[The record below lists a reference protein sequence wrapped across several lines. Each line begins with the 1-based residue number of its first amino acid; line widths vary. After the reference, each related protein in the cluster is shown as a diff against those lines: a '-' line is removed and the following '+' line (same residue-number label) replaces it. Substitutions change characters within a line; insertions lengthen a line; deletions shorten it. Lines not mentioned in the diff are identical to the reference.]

1 MKFDPSQRKSFLK
14 QALPIALVLV
24 AGFAFGGY
32 ILSKKAA
39 PAGDEHGHDAH
50 AEAGDHA
57 DKEHHGEAGA
67 SAKAASGG
75 HTDDKKHADE
85 EHHDAEAAA
94 PKKGPHGGRLFAAGD
109 YGLELTIFE
118 TGVEPQFRIYT
129 FRDGKPI
136 DPALSK
142 VAVTVE
148 RLGRKPQAFAF
159 TKEADYLKGNGTVE
173 EPHSFSVS
181 ITAENAGKTHQF
193 KFDQVEARV
202 AMSDEQLKN
211 NGVQVASVGPAR
223 IKTALH
229 LQGEVRLNDDR
240 TVHVVPRL
248 TGVVESVSGNAG
260 DKVRRGQVLAV
271 VSSQSLADQRS
282 EWLAAQKR
290 VALARTTFEREKSLW
305 EGKISAEQDYLQAR
319 HSLQEAE
326 IAEQSA
332 RQKLASLGVSGA
344 VSGNLTRYEIRS
356 PIDGVITDKKI
367 SVGEVIKEDANIFVV
382 ADLSTV
388 WVEMTVYAKD
398 VNAVQLGQKA
408 TVKATSFEA
417 QAEGKVA
424 YVGALVGE
432 QTRAAKARL
441 VLPNPKGLW
450 RPGLPVNVELTA
462 EEVEVPLAISAD
474 AVQTLRESSVVF
486 GRYGNQFEARP
497 IELGRSDGK
506 MVEVLGGLE
515 PGERYAAR
523 NSYLIKADIGKAGAS
538 HDH

>member
-1 MKFDPSQRKSFLK
+1 MKFDPSQRQSFLK

-24 AGFAFGGY
+24 AGLALGGY

-39 PAGDEHGHDAH
+39 PIGDEHGPEPR

-57 DKEHHGEAGA
+57 DK
-67 SAKAASGG
+67 
-75 HTDDKKHADE
+75 KHAE
-85 EHHDAEAAA
+85 AEVSA
-94 PKKGPHGGRLFAAGD
+94 PKKGPHGGRLFASGD

-129 FRDGKPI
+129 TLAGKPL
-136 DPALSK
+136 DPAQSQ
-142 VAVTVE
+142 VVVTIE
-148 RLGRKPQAFAF
+148 RLGRKPQPFSF
-159 TKEADYLKGNGTVE
+159 TKEADYLKGAGVVE
-173 EPHSFSVS
+173 EPHSFLVS
-181 ITAENAGKTHQF
+181 IAAENAGKTHQF
-193 KFDQVEARV
+193 KFEQVEARV
-202 AMSDEQLKN
+202 AMTDEQMKS
-211 NGVQVASVGPAR
+211 NGVQVATAGPAR
-223 IKTALH
+223 IKTALQ
-229 LQGEVRLNDDR
+229 LQGEVRLNEDR

-248 TGVVESVSGNAG
+248 SGLVESVAANAG

-271 VSSQSLADQRS
+271 VSSQSLADQRG

-290 VALARTTFEREKSLW
+290 MGLARTTFEREKALW
-305 EGKISAEQDYLQAR
+305 EGKISAQQDYLQAR
-319 HSLQEAE
+319 LLLQEAE

-332 RQKLASLGVSGA
+332 RQKLASLGVSA
-344 VSGNLTRYEIRS
+344 SASGNLTRYEIRA
-356 PIDGVITDKKI
+356 PIDGVITDKNI
-367 SVGEVIKEDANIFVV
+367 SVGQVLKEDANIFVV

-441 VLPNPKGLW
+441 VLPNPKGVW

-462 EEVEVPLAISAD
+462 DEVEVPLAIAAD
-474 AVQTLRESSVVF
+474 AVQTLLESSVVF

-497 IELGRSDGK
+497 LALGRSDGK

>member
-1 MKFDPSQRKSFLK
+1 MKFDPSQGKSFLK

-24 AGFAFGGY
+24 AGLAFGGY

-39 PAGDEHGHDAH
+39 PVGDEHGDGPH

-57 DKEHHGEAGA
+57 DERHPEA
-67 SAKAASGG
+67 K
-75 HTDDKKHADE
+75 
-85 EHHDAEAAA
+85 AAA

-109 YGLELTIFE
+109 YALELTIFE
-118 TGVEPQFRIYT
+118 TGVQPQFRIYT
-129 FRDGKPI
+129 TLAGKPI
-136 DPALSK
+136 DPAQSK
-142 VAVTVE
+142 VVVTVE
-148 RLGRKPQAFAF
+148 RLGRKPQPFTF
-159 TKEADYLKGNGTVE
+159 TKEADYLKGAGVVE

-181 ITAENAGKTHQF
+181 IAAENAGKTHQF

-202 AMSDEQLKN
+202 AMTDEEMKN
-211 NGVQVASVGPAR
+211 NGVQVATVGQAR
-223 IKTALH
+223 IKTALQ
-229 LQGEVRLNDDR
+229 LQGEVRLNEDR

-248 TGVVESVSGNAG
+248 TGLVESVAANAG
-260 DKVRRGQVLAV
+260 DKVRRGQLLAV

-290 VALARTTFEREKSLW
+290 MGLARTTFEREKALW
-305 EGKISAEQDYLQAR
+305 EGRISAEQDYLQAR
-319 HSLQEAE
+319 HALQETE

-332 RQKLASLGVSGA
+332 RQKLASLGVSA
-344 VSGNLTRYEIRS
+344 SASGNLTRYEIRS
-356 PIDGVITDKKI
+356 PIDGVVTDKKI
-367 SVGEVIKEDANIFVV
+367 SVGEVLKEDANIFVV

-417 QAEGKVA
+417 HADGKVS

-441 VLPNPKGLW
+441 VLPNPKGVW

-462 EEVEVPLAISAD
+462 DEVEVALAISAD

-497 IELGRSDGK
+497 LTLGRSDGK

>member
-1 MKFDPSQRKSFLK
+1 MKFDPSEPKSFL
-14 QALPIALVLV
+14 QRALPIALVLV
-24 AGFAFGGY
+24 AGLALGGY

-39 PAGDEHGHDAH
+39 PVGDEHGHEPH

-57 DKEHHGEAGA
+57 DE
-67 SAKAASGG
+67 
-75 HTDDKKHADE
+75 KHPE
-85 EHHDAEAAA
+85 AEADA

-109 YGLELTIFE
+109 FGLELTIFE
-118 TGVEPQFRIYT
+118 TGVQPHFRIYT
-129 FRDGKPI
+129 TLAGKPL
-136 DPALSK
+136 DPAQSQ
-142 VAVTVE
+142 VVVTVE
-148 RLGRKPQAFAF
+148 RLGRKPQSF
-159 TKEADYLKGNGTVE
+159 TFSKEADYLKGAGVVE
-173 EPHSFSVS
+173 EPHSFAVS
-181 ITAENAGKTHQF
+181 IAAENAGKTHQF
-193 KFDQVEARV
+193 KFEQVEARV
-202 AMSDEQLKN
+202 AMTDEQMKS
-211 NGVQVASVGPAR
+211 NGVQLATAGPAR
-223 IKTALH
+223 IKTALQ
-229 LQGEVRLNDDR
+229 LQGEVRLNEDR

-248 TGVVESVSGNAG
+248 SGLVESVAANAG

-271 VSSQSLADQRS
+271 VSSQSLADQRG
-282 EWLAAQKR
+282 EWLAAQMR
-290 VALARTTFEREKSLW
+290 MALARTTFEREMALW

-319 HSLQEAE
+319 LLLQEAE

-332 RQKLASLGVSGA
+332 RQKLASLGVSA
-344 VSGNLTRYEIRS
+344 SASGNLTRYEIRS
-356 PIDGVITDKKI
+356 PIDGVITDKDI
-367 SVGEVIKEDANIFVV
+367 SVGQVLKEDAIIFVV

-417 QAEGKVA
+417 QADAKVA

-441 VLPNPKGLW
+441 VLPNPKGVW

-462 EEVEVPLAISAD
+462 DEVEVPLAIAAD

-497 IELGRSDGK
+497 LALGRSDGK

-523 NSYLIKADIGKAGAS
+523 NSFLIKADIGKASAS

>member
-1 MKFDPSQRKSFLK
+1 MKLDPSQRKSFLK

-24 AGFAFGGY
+24 VGLAFGGY
-32 ILSKKAA
+32 ILSNKAA
-39 PAGDEHGHDAH
+39 PAGHEHGAAPH
-50 AEAGDHA
+50 AEANA
-57 DKEHHGEAGA
+57 NGA
-67 SAKAASGG
+67 SAAQTS
-75 HTDDKKHADE
+75 DKNHADG
-85 EHHDAEAAA
+85 EHREAEVAA
-94 PKKGPHGGRLFAAGD
+94 PKKGPHGGRLFSAGD

-118 TGVEPQFRIYT
+118 TGVKPQFRIYT
-129 FRDGKPI
+129 YSDGKPI
-136 DPALSK
+136 DPGQSK
-142 VAVTVE
+142 VVVTVE
-148 RLGRKPQAFAF
+148 RLGRKPQVFAF
-159 TKEADYLKGNGTVE
+159 TKETDYLKGSGEVE

-181 ITAENAGKTHQF
+181 IAAENAGRAHQF

-202 AMSDEQLKN
+202 AMTDEQLKS
-211 NGVQVASVGPAR
+211 NGVQLATVGPAR
-223 IKTALH
+223 IKTALQ
-229 LQGEVRLNDDR
+229 LQGEVRLNEDR

-282 EWLAAQKR
+282 EWLGAQKR
-290 VALARTTFEREKSLW
+290 VALARTTFDREKTLW
-305 EGKISAEQDYLQAR
+305 QGKISAEQDFLQAR
-319 HSLQEAE
+319 HALQEAE

-332 RQKLASLGVSGA
+332 RQKLASLGVSA
-344 VSGNLTRYEIRS
+344 SASGSLTRYEIRS

-388 WVEMTVYAKD
+388 WVEMTVYAKEI
-398 VNAVQLGQKA
+398 NAVKLGQNA

-417 QAEGKVA
+417 QAETKVS

-462 EEVEVPLAISAD
+462 DEVEVALAISAD
-474 AVQTLRESSVVF
+474 AVQTLRESPVVF

-497 IELGRSDGK
+497 LALGRSDGT

>member
-1 MKFDPSQRKSFLK
+1 MKFEPSQRKSFLK

-24 AGFAFGGY
+24 AGVAFGGY
-32 ILSKKAA
+32 ILSKKSA
-39 PAGDEHGHDAH
+39 PAGDEHGHEAH

-57 DKEHHGEAGA
+57 DKEHHEEAGA
-67 SAKAASGG
+67 GAKSVSAG
-75 HTDDKKHADE
+75 HTDEKKRADE
-85 EHHDAEAAA
+85 EHHGAEATA

-109 YGLELTIFE
+109 YSLELTIFE
-118 TGVEPQFRIYT
+118 TGVAPQFRIYT
-129 FRDGKPI
+129 YRDGKSI
-136 DPALSK
+136 DPAQSK
-142 VAVTVE
+142 VVVTVE
-148 RLGRKPQAFAF
+148 RLGRKPQAFVFA
-159 TKEADYLKGNGTVE
+159 KEADYLKGSGVVE

-181 ITAENAGKTHQF
+181 IAAENVGKTHQF
-193 KFDQVEARV
+193 KFEQVEARV
-202 AMSDEQLKN
+202 TMTDEQLQR
-211 NGVQVASVGPAR
+211 NGVQVATAGPAR
-223 IKTALH
+223 IKTALQ
-229 LQGEVRLNDDR
+229 LQGEVRLNEDR

-290 VALARTTFEREKSLW
+290 VGFARTTFEREKTLW

-319 HSLQEAE
+319 HTLQEAE

-332 RQKLASLGVSGA
+332 RQKLASLGVSA
-344 VSGNLTRYEIRS
+344 PASGNLTRYEIRS

-367 SVGEVIKEDANIFVV
+367 SVGEVLKDDANIFVV

-398 VNAVQLGQKA
+398 VNSVQLGQKA
-408 TVKATSFEA
+408 RVKATSFEA
-417 QAEGKVA
+417 QADGKVA

-515 PGERYAAR
+515 PGERYASR